1 MRTAIRKLV
10 IFAAPLITGAASAEP
25 FFVDS
30 AAADSYHFVD
40 AYEIVIDRTPD
51 VVWPILVDQSLWTD
65 FEMIHESGPHNAEGE
80 VLRLYPGQ
88 EFFVEIVTLIPERMM
103 VVANLPSTM
112 EGEASVGLAMLTLA
126 DLGGKTLVSNFMV
139 RYYDWTA
146 DGPNPLRARRE
157 SAEYQAFNREMW
169 QERFLPRLRELVEA
183 RP

>member
-1 MRTAIRKLV
+1 VTVVASLV
-10 IFAAPLITGAASAEP
+10 TYTASAEP

-30 AAADSYHFVD
+30 DAADSYHFVD
-40 AYEIVIDRTPD
+40 AYEIVIDRTPE

-65 FEMIHESGPHNAEGE
+65 FEMIHESGPRNAEGE

-88 EFFVEIVTLIPERMM
+88 DFFVQIVNLIPERMM

-112 EGEASVGLAMLTLA
+112 EGEASIGLAMLTLA

-169 QERFLPRLRELVEA
+169 QERYLPRLRELAEA
-183 RP
+183 GP